1 MCQIHSPYIH
11 QPPNLLHPTVASWP
25 FDAWGTDIIGP
36 IDPPASNGHRFIL
49 AFTDY
54 FSKWAE
60 AASFKDIKAS
70 TVTKFVKT
78 HILCRFG
85 TPRRIIS
92 DNGSAFKNSKI
103 YALAN
108 KYKIDWKYS
117 SIYYPKANGLAEA
130 FNKTLINILKK
141 TIGDN
146 KRKWHEKLQEAL
158 WAYRITCR
166 TPTQATPYALVYGV
180 EAVLPLEI
188 EIPSL
193 RVALHYEASD
203 KEKIRL
209 RLEELDA
216 LDEKRL
222 QAQQNLEMYRARMER
237 AYNKLARVR
246 RFRQGELVLA
256 IPKPLRISGGKFKSR
271 WEGPYVVEKAYE
283 GGTYQ
288 LVDRKGERVMDPL
301 NGRFLKKY
309 YV

>member
-1 MCQIHSPYIH
+1 
-11 QPPNLLHPTVASWP
+11 
-25 FDAWGTDIIGP
+25 
-36 IDPPASNGHRFIL
+36 
-49 AFTDY
+49 
-54 FSKWAE
+54 
-60 AASFKDIKAS
+60 
-70 TVTKFVKT
+70 VK
-78 HILCRFG
+78 I
-85 TPRRIIS
+85 
-92 DNGSAFKNSKI
+92 
-103 YALAN
+103 
-108 KYKIDWKYS
+108 
-117 SIYYPKANGLAEA
+117 
-130 FNKTLINILKK
+130 
-141 TIGDN
+141 
-146 KRKWHEKLQEAL
+146 QEAL
-158 WAYRITCR
+158 WAYRITYR

-193 RVALHYEASD
+193 RVALHHEASD

-246 RFRQGELVLA
+246 QFRQGELVLA
-256 IPKPLRISGGKFKSR
+256 IPKPLRVSGGKFKSW

-288 LVDRKGERVMDPL
+288 LVDRKGERVMAPL